1 MEANPVLAEMMRG
14 NWVENR
20 HRGTFCVVDASGNI
34 ITAAGDVEREIFPRS
49 AIKSMQALALFRSGA
64 MKKFNLESQSIAIAC
79 ASHLGEPLH
88 IEAVRTIL
96 EKIGCSEAD
105 LECGIHPPSHR
116 ATRNRMRDAGI
127 APGAIH
133 NNCSGK
139 HAGMLAVARALGV
152 PVKGYIE
159 REHPVQKLVR
169 ACVED
174 LIGDSLTTDKCGTD
188 GCSIPTWAAP
198 LHSIAK
204 GFATMS
210 TSSGMVPEDKNA
222 LGEILEAA
230 TSHPFLVGGSGAFDT
245 QAMELFKNRLMSKG
259 GAEGVFC
266 GAIVERGWGY
276 ALKCDDG
283 NMAAAETMVAALLL
297 GITEPD
303 EKQRAFLE
311 GRRKKPI
318 RNWRKFEVGTV
329 SATKA
334 AKPKIQD

>member
-1 MEANPVLAEMMRG
+1 MANPVLAEATRG
-14 NWVENR
+14 NWIENR
-20 HRGTFCVVDASGNI
+20 HRGAFCVSDASGKI
-34 ITAAGDVEREIFPRS
+34 IASIGDVSHGVFPRS

-64 MKKFNLESQSIAIAC
+64 AEKFDLEPQSIAIAC
-79 ASHLGEPLH
+79 ASHLGEEGH
-88 IEAVRTIL
+88 IEVVRETL
-96 EKIGCSEAD
+96 EKIGCAEAD

-116 ATRNRMRDAGI
+116 ATRNAMREAGI

-139 HAGMLAVARALGV
+139 HAGMLAVARALGA
-152 PVKGYIE
+152 PIKGYIE
-159 REHPVQKLVR
+159 GDHPVQKLVR

-174 LIGDSLTTDKCGTD
+174 LMGTALTTGKCGTD

-198 LHSIAK
+198 LHSIAR
-204 GFATMS
+204 GFARMS
-210 TSSGMVPEDKNA
+210 TGSGLAPEDKSA
-222 LGEILEAA
+222 TQAIVSAA
-230 TSHPFLVGGSGAFDT
+230 TTHPFLVGGSEAFDSE
-245 QAMELFKNRLMSKG
+245 AMKLFGSRLMSKG

-297 GITEPD
+297 GVAEPD

-311 GRRKKPI
+311 GRCKKTI
-318 RNWRKFEVGTV
+318 RNWRKFDVGTV
-329 SATKA
+329 FATKA
-334 AKPKIQD
+334 AMPKVQN